1 MVLRM
6 TNTKNKDIMMGMGDE
21 EWWEMMKNSKKWL

>member
-6 TNTKNKDIMMGMGDE
+6 TKTKNIDIMMGMGDE
-21 EWWEMMKNSKKWL
+21 EGWEMMKNSKKWL

>member
-6 TNTKNKDIMMGMGDE
+6 TKTKNNDIMMGIDDE

>member
-6 TNTKNKDIMMGMGDE
+6 TKTKNKDIMMVMGDE
-21 EWWEMMKNSKKWL
+21 EWWEIMKNSEKWL